1 MSIAQVLT
9 ATGQQVFSVLR
20 WPTSWRH
27 HNYTPLSRFQ
37 CVACQSYVT
46 QSSVTVQTAWDVDTG
61 LAKCFNQWS
70 SPVNQHWTSSSV
82 GSHCPNKHRA
92 MCPDL
97 PSLIVINRLGK
108 KNQLWRIDRYD
119 CDAGLTLKQHL
130 VSSFCFPVWVPWV
143 VYIHVD
149 CWPQITNRVCLLQWI
164 II

>member
-1 MSIAQVLT
+1 MINYIITMFIAQVLT

-27 HNYTPLSRFQ
+27 HNYTPLSKFQ
-37 CVACQSYVT
+37 CVAYQSYVT
-46 QSSVTVQTAWDVDTG
+46 QSSVTVKTAWDVDTG

-97 PSLIVINRLGK
+97 PFLIVINRLGK
-108 KNQLWRIDRYD
+108 KKSTLMHWSVWLRCWLNLKTTFSQLLLFSCMGSVGCIYTCRLLTTNNQ
-119 CDAGLTLKQHL
+119 
-130 VSSFCFPVWVPWV
+130 
-143 VYIHVD
+143 
-149 CWPQITNRVCLLQWI
+149 
-164 II
+164 